1 MARRAPSVVPVRR
14 WSWENVPRRQVP
26 LRAAEAAAALP
37 VLDFT
42 SAMTHLCRDV
52 IGRCP
57 QLAHVAL
64 ERVLV
69 TMLVARS
76 ASHHG
81 LQARLTPLRFAQGA
95 RERREGRTLFRVQ
108 RYEVAG
114 VEMLY
119 LLTFCVPRFFHMP
132 FEEKLLT
139 VFHELYHISPAFDGD
154 LRRLPGRCAM
164 HGRSKQAYDAHMG
177 QLARAYLGQGP
188 PESVLAVLRGN
199 RTTLAQAYNN
209 IRGVVVP
216 RPMIYPVP
224 DDSSLEERP

>member
-1 MARRAPSVVPVRR
+1 MARNKSPYPAIRSWTAQSLPCKRLVLPQTSGEAVRGT
-14 WSWENVPRRQVP
+14 
-26 LRAAEAAAALP
+26 
-37 VLDFT
+37 LDFT
-42 SAMTHLCRDV
+42 SAMTQLCRDV
-52 IGRCP
+52 IARCP
-57 QLAHVAL
+57 PLGHVAL

-76 ASHHG
+76 ASRHG
-81 LQARLTPLRFAQGA
+81 LQARLTPLRFAHGA

-119 LLTFCVPRFFHMP
+119 LLTFCVPRFFHLR

-139 VFHELYHISPAFDGD
+139 VFHELYHINPAFDGD
-154 LRRLPGRCAM
+154 LRRLPGRCVM

-177 QLARAYLGQGP
+177 QLARAYLSQGP

-199 RTTLAQAYNN
+199 LTTLAQAYNT
-209 IRGVVVP
+209 IQGVVVP